1 MFFQTYISVVTD
13 TKTVTITV
21 PESEVS
27 SFISDLAKSNLL
39 SMPLATRGRW
49 HHQDFTPGFDALV
62 ELCTLDE
69 RFKLPDAST
78 LNRSLISSI
87 DGKPIIHGP
96 LSSIAIKSIL
106 IAQSRW
112 DLMFN
117 TFLDSRPSDID
128 FRYVTIGEKV
138 IVPKIIPNLS
148 DARGSNTISNGDSA
162 PSVETARSLPGAPVF
177 EESSLIPDTAIA
189 IIGMAC
195 RYPDADTVEEFWE
208 LIHAG
213 KCAVRALPEDRY
225 DVSSLTREPK
235 GPFWG
240 GFVRQ
245 PDVFDHRFFGISG
258 REAKSM
264 DPQQRMCLQVAY
276 EAVESAGYAGLRAD
290 EFDRDIGC
298 YIGVANE
305 DYGDNVASHPVNAFS
320 ATGTLRAFISG
331 RISHHFG
338 WTGPSVVLDT
348 ACSSGAVAIH
358 TACKVS

>member
-1 MFFQTYISVVTD
+1 
-13 TKTVTITV
+13 
-21 PESEVS
+21 
-27 SFISDLAKSNLL
+27 
-39 SMPLATRGRW
+39 MPLATRGRW
-49 HHQDFTPGFDALV
+49 HHQDHSPGFNALL
-62 ELCTLDE
+62 ELCKLDE
-69 RFKLPDAST
+69 RFKLPDASA
-78 LNRSLISSI
+78 LNRTLISSI
-87 DGKPIIHGP
+87 DGKPIIQGS

-117 TFLDSRPSDID
+117 TFLETTSRDID
-128 FRYVTIGEKV
+128 FRYITIGEKV
-138 IVPKIIPNLS
+138 IVPKIVPNSS
-148 DARGSNTISNGDSA
+148 DARVSYAVSNGDSV
-162 PSVETARSLPGAPVF
+162 SSLKTAQVLPDVPAY
-177 EESSLIPDTAIA
+177 EESSLIPDTAVA

-213 KCAVRALPEDRY
+213 KCAVRPLPEDRY
-225 DVSSLTREPK
+225 KVSSLTREPK

-240 GFVRQ
+240 GFVAQ

-276 EAVESAGYAGLRAD
+276 EAVESAGYAGLRSD

-358 TACKVS
+358 TACKVSQCLLSGQKVANMSRHYKPETARWL